1 MKSENGSV
9 VLAVECR
16 GAGELAGG
24 ALAQPRMAVSGGGDM
39 RLLSWRRSS

>member
-24 ALAQPRMAVSGGGDM
+24 ALAQPRMAVW
-39 RLLSWRRSS
+39 LLGLASHLRWMQ